1 MSRISGLGPILER
14 LRLRGPRTACERAG
28 GRPDSA
34 APGAP
39 ASGASLEQTLAAQ
52 LSRLDQTR
60 PGAEQEAIAI
70 FIETVLAHEFG
81 AALLEQSSG
90 RELLSQVQD
99 AMLSAREVRAA
110 LLSLLGGLARPG
122 SG

>member
-1 MSRISGLGPILER
+1 MSRISGLGTILER
-14 LRLRGPRTACERAG
+14 LRLRGTSAAGERPG
-28 GRPDSA
+28 KRSDSA
-34 APGAP
+34 APAAR
-39 ASGASLEQTLAAQ
+39 ASGTSLEQTLASR

-81 AALLEQSSG
+81 EALLEQSSG

-99 AMLSAREVRAA
+99 AMLSAPEVRAA

-122 SG
+122 PG

>member
-14 LRLRGPRTACERAG
+14 QRLRGPRAAG

-39 ASGASLEQTLAAQ
+39 ASGARLEQTLAAR

-99 AMLSAREVRAA
+99 AMLSAPGVRAA

-122 SG
+122 PG

>member
-39 ASGASLEQTLAAQ
+39 ASGASLE
-52 LSRLDQTR
+52 QTR